1 MTTTGNVHESSTRQS
16 SNEPP
21 QAPPTGDMNGGYAF
35 DDADEAESFA
45 QEYQNTSFTINEY
58 YSIGQVANL
67 VNDNGAN
74 LINMTLTV
82 NGTDLVSKGGAKA
95 ICDTLCRPP
104 GDPARHSI
112 CYNKGMIRKRIL
124 KNRG

>member
-1 MTTTGNVHESSTRQS
+1 MMTTTGNVHESSTRQS

-82 NGTDLVSKGGAKA
+82 NGTESCIKMGVPKRFATPYVVRQATLHVIPYA
-95 ICDTLCRPP
+95 I
-104 GDPARHSI
+104 
-112 CYNKGMIRKRIL
+112 IRA
-124 KNRG
+124 